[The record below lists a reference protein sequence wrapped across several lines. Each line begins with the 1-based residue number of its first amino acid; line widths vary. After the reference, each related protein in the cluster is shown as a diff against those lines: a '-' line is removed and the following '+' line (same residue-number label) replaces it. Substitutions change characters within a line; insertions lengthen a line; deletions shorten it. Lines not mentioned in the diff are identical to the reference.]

1 MRAVG
6 TSLCQEHGLRL
17 LGFAALGKVG
27 WQSCVAWEAA
37 PGPVSGSLARHK
49 SSSKSV
55 SILAMACSVLKHCG
69 KQGSGSK
76 VSVEQ
81 VQVTFGKFPRT
92 NALSVKFSYD
102 FFFLPFLEG
111 FIFSLA
117 IHQLK

>member
-1 MRAVG
+1 MSFR
-6 TSLCQEHGLRL
+6 LCCTWEGGL
-17 LGFAALGKVG
+17 AE
-27 WQSCVAWEAA
+27 SCVAWEEA

-55 SILAMACSVLKHCG
+55 SIPAMACSVLKHCG

-102 FFFLPFLEG
+102 FFFFLPFLEG